1 MRIEKDSMGEMS
13 VPDDALWGAST
24 QRAVLN
30 FPISSLR
37 FSKSYVSA
45 LGTIKKAAALA
56 NTALGLLDNDKCQ
69 AITKACDE
77 VISGELYR
85 HFVLDI
91 FQTGS
96 GTSTNMNANEVICN
110 RAIEIMG
117 GAKGARN
124 LVHPNDHVN
133 MSQSSNDVIPTA
145 IHIAA
150 GEAIEAH
157 LIPALTKLEKELA
170 AKAEEF
176 KGVIKSGRTH
186 LQDATPIT
194 LGQEFSG
201 YAAQIKYGIERI
213 KRAQESLKELP
224 LGGTAVGTGLNTH
237 PEFPGRA
244 IAEINKLTKM
254 KYVEAR
260 NHFEAQGTKDA
271 CAEMSGQL
279 RVIAISLMKIANDLR
294 WLASG
299 PRCGIG
305 EIGLPEI
312 QPGSSIMPAKVN
324 PVMCESMMMVAAHIM
339 GNDAA
344 VAICAQHGNFELNVM
359 MPALAHNL
367 LESIDVMASACNIF
381 VDKCVSGITANTE
394 KCLEYAEKSLS
405 TCTSLAPIIGYDKA
419 AQLAK
424 TAYKEDKTVR
434 QVAREMKVLD
444 EKDLAKYLDLLNM
457 TKPGL

>member
-1 MRIEKDSMGEMS
+1 MRKEKDSMGEMQ
-13 VPDDALWGAST
+13 VPEDALWGAST

-56 NTALGLLDNDKCQ
+56 NKGLGLLDAQKCD
-69 AITKACDE
+69 AICKACDE
-77 VISGELYR
+77 VINGELYR

-96 GTSTNMNANEVICN
+96 GTSTNMNANEVIAN

-117 GAKGARN
+117 GAKGERN
-124 LVHPNDHVN
+124 LIHPNDHVN

-157 LIPALTKLEKELA
+157 LIPALTKLEKA
-170 AKAEEF
+170 FSAKANEF
-176 KGVIKSGRTH
+176 KDVIKSGRTH

-201 YAAQIKYGIERI
+201 YAAQIRYGIERL
-213 KRAQESLKELP
+213 RRSQESLKELA

-237 PEFPGRA
+237 PEFPGRT
-244 IAEINKLTKM
+244 ISEINKMSKM

-260 NHFEAQGTKDA
+260 NHFEAQGTKDG
-271 CAEMSGQL
+271 CVELSGQL
-279 RVIAISLMKIANDLR
+279 RTIAVSLLKIANDLR

-299 PRCGIG
+299 PRCAIG

-324 PVMCESMMMVAAHIM
+324 PVVCESVMMVAAHVM
-339 GNDAA
+339 GNDTT
-344 VAICAQHGNFELNVM
+344 VMLCGQHGNFELNAM

-367 LESIDVMASACNIF
+367 LESVDLLASVSNNF
-381 VDKCVSGITANTE
+381 VDKCVSGITANKE

-405 TCTSLAPIIGYDKA
+405 TCTSLAPVIGYDKA
-419 AQLAK
+419 AQVAK

-434 QVAREMKVLD
+434 QVARELKVLE
-444 EKDLAKYLDLLNM
+444 EKELSKLLDLLNM

>member
-1 MRIEKDSMGEMS
+1 
-13 VPDDALWGAST
+13 
-24 QRAVLN
+24 
-30 FPISSLR
+30 
-37 FSKSYVSA
+37 
-45 LGTIKKAAALA
+45 
-56 NTALGLLDNDKCQ
+56 
-69 AITKACDE
+69 
-77 VISGELYR
+77 
-85 HFVLDI
+85 
-91 FQTGS
+91 
-96 GTSTNMNANEVICN
+96 
-110 RAIEIMG
+110 
-117 GAKGARN
+117 
-124 LVHPNDHVN
+124 
-133 MSQSSNDVIPTA
+133 
-145 IHIAA
+145 
-150 GEAIEAH
+150 
-157 LIPALTKLEKELA
+157 
-170 AKAEEF
+170 
-176 KGVIKSGRTH
+176 
-186 LQDATPIT
+186 
-194 LGQEFSG
+194 
-201 YAAQIKYGIERI
+201 
-213 KRAQESLKELP
+213 
-224 LGGTAVGTGLNTH
+224 
-237 PEFPGRA
+237 
-244 IAEINKLTKM
+244 
-254 KYVEAR
+254 
-260 NHFEAQGTKDA
+260 
-271 CAEMSGQL
+271 
-279 RVIAISLMKIANDLR
+279 MKIANDLR